1 MGSSFAVVRA
11 IGTDRIGVVDDVTS
25 VVEQASCNI
34 EESKMSVLG
43 GEFAVMML
51 VSGTDTAIRTLVEH
65 DFSRGALKDFSV
77 DVIPTKEPQAI
88 RAGVPYEIETV
99 SIDSPGIVR
108 AVTSLLAREGIG
120 VEELETDTT
129 PAPFSGSPLFTLRIR
144 VTLAGPKRAAQLKE
158 LLQRLALEKDL
169 DITVKR
175 SSREIE

>member
-51 VSGTDTAIRTLVEH
+51 VSGTEAAIRTLVEH

-99 SIDSPGIVR
+99 SIDSPGIVH
-108 AVTSLLAREGIG
+108 AVTSLLARERRGGPGDRYDPGSLHRFAAIHPTHPCYACG
-120 VEELETDTT
+120 AETRCATQ
-129 PAPFSGSPLFTLRIR
+129 G
-144 VTLAGPKRAAQLKE
+144 TLAAIGFGKG
-158 LLQRLALEKDL
+158 
-169 DITVKR
+169 
-175 SSREIE
+175 S